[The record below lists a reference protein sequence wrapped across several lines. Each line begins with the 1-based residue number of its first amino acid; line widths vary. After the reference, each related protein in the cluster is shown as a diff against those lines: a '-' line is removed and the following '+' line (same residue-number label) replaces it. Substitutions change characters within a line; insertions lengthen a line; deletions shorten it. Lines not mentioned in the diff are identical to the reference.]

1 MTGPVYLKEILKEL
15 TQISEAVEETELL
28 AMTDA
33 LLSARRVFV
42 AGSGRSGFVASA
54 FANRLMQLGMS
65 AHVVGEST
73 TPAIAE
79 GDLLFIVSAS
89 GETASLKANAQ
100 LAHSA
105 GARVATITAKR
116 DASIGSC
123 SDHAIVLPARIKTDA
138 LKKAQAS
145 GQVMASAFE
154 QMSWL
159 VCDALVCY
167 LMDKRGVS
175 EEAMFARHANLE

>member
-1 MTGPVYLKEILKEL
+1 MAGSEYLRGIIKEL
-15 TQISEAVEETELL
+15 TQISELVEEKELL
-28 AMTDA
+28 AMRDA
-33 LLSARRVFV
+33 LDASRRVFV
-42 AGSGRSGFVASA
+42 AGSGRSGYVAKA
-54 FANRLMQLGMS
+54 FANRLMHLGMS
-65 AHVVGEST
+65 AYVAGEAT

-89 GETASLKANAQ
+89 GETASLKADAQ
-100 LAHSA
+100 IALSA
-105 GARVATITAKR
+105 GAEVATITAKR
-116 DASIGSC
+116 DAAIGS
-123 SDHAIVLPARIKTDA
+123 SSKYVITLPGKIKTDA
-138 LKKAQAS
+138 LQKVQS
-145 GQVMASAFE
+145 PGQVMASAFE